1 MRCAEFRV
9 RLDGILDAR
18 RSPQRDPE
26 LKAHAR
32 HCPKCAEWMAG
43 HDELLAAVPD
53 LSMISIAQDFGLL
66 VLQELAQ
73 AERLRI
79 RRKRLSQLTMALAA
93 GLLIALASWRSLGV
107 FRGDS
112 VAKFA
117 NHPAFGTIAFE
128 THYLQL
134 AKTTRNLAGNITSP
148 QVELAGEVAEGFKP
162 VTRSVY
168 SALHN
173 LWRTLP
179 GSDVAQSM
187 L

>member
-1 MRCAEFRV
+1 
-9 RLDGILDAR
+9 
-18 RSPQRDPE
+18 
-26 LKAHAR
+26 
-32 HCPKCAEWMAG
+32 MAG
-43 HDELLAAVPD
+43 HDELISAVAD
-53 LSMISIAQDFGLL
+53 LPMNSPAPDFGIK

-73 AERLRI
+73 VQRQNN
-79 RRKRLSQLTMALAA
+79 RRKRLARLTMALAA

-107 FRGDS
+107 FQGDS
-112 VAKFA
+112 VPKFA
-117 NHPAFGTIAFE
+117 NHPASGAVAFE

-179 GSDVAQSM
+179 GSDVAQTM

>member
-18 RSPQRDPE
+18 CSPQRDPE
-26 LKAHAR
+26 LRAHAR
-32 HCPKCAEWMAG
+32 HCPKCAEWLAG

-53 LSMISIAQDFGLL
+53 LPMISPAPDFGLQ

-73 AERLRI
+73 VQRQSNH
-79 RRKRLSQLTMALAA
+79 RKRLAQLTMALAA
-93 GLLIALASWRSLGV
+93 GLLIALASWRSLSV
-107 FRGDS
+107 FQGDS
-112 VAKFA
+112 VPKFV
-117 NHPAFGTIAFE
+117 NHPALGAVAFE
-128 THYLQL
+128 AHYLQL
-134 AKTTRNLAGNITSP
+134 AETTRNLAGNITSP

-173 LWRTLP
+173 LWRILP
-179 GSDVAQSM
+179 GSDVAQTM